1 MIKIRSVVLLAL
13 IIVGLFDKL
22 QAQSYKKLHFKSI
35 VADAHN
41 DVLWAHTM
49 KGRDISNKTTVGNTD
64 LDRLRE
70 GGVNLQIF
78 SIFCNDTYGKGK
90 AYPFAIAMMDSLK
103 QIVDRN
109 PDKIELATDVKHIQK
124 IIKANK
130 IAALMG
136 VEGGHMIENNLDYLD
151 EFAKRG
157 IKYLT
162 LTWNN
167 STEWATSAADET
179 NNPDLLHKGLTERG
193 KDIVRRLNRY
203 GIIPDLSH
211 VGEQTFYDVLAVTTK
226 PVIVSHSNC
235 HEIVPHA
242 RNLKDEQIK
251 AIAKNG
257 GVIGVNFYS
266 GFIDKDYNQKLDGLL
281 AKYPDMVAE
290 LSKQY
295 SSKGYIARA
304 LFQKIPKQEVDGIRP
319 PLSLMMD
326 HLDRIVKLAG
336 INHVCLGGDFD
347 GAESFVLGLDDV
359 RDYPLITKELKKR
372 GYNKKDIKKILGE
385 NLLRVLKANE
395 L

>member
-1 MIKIRSVVLLAL
+1 MLKKLSL
-13 IIVGLFDKL
+13 IIGITCFLSGALFG
-22 QAQSYKKLHFKSI
+22 QAYQRLHRKSI

-41 DVLWAHTM
+41 DVLWAQTM
-49 KGRDISNKTTVGNTD
+49 KGRDISHKTTIGNTD
-64 LDRLRE
+64 LDRLKE

-78 SIFCNDTYGKGK
+78 SIFCNETYGKGK
-90 AYPFAIAMMDSLK
+90 AYSFAIAMMDSLQ
-103 QIVDRN
+103 QIAERN
-109 PDKIELATDVKHIQK
+109 STKLVLAKDVKDIKK
-124 IIKANK
+124 IIKSDR
-130 IAALMG
+130 IAGLMG

-151 EFAKRG
+151 EFARRG

-179 NNPDLLHKGLTERG
+179 AGELSHKGLTERG
-193 KDIVRRLNRY
+193 EQIVKRLNAY

-211 VGEQTFYDVLAVTTK
+211 VGEQTFYDVLKVTTK

-235 HEIVPHA
+235 HEIAPHA

-257 GVIGVNFYS
+257 GVIGINFYS
-266 GFIDKDYNQKLDGLL
+266 GFIDKEYQQKIDELL
-281 AKYPDMVAE
+281 GRYPELVAE

-295 SSKGYIARA
+295 SSKGYVARA
-304 LFQKIPKQEVDGIRP
+304 LFQKIPKSEVDGIRP
-319 PLSLMMD
+319 PLSLMID
-326 HLDRIVKLAG
+326 HIDRMVKLAG
-336 INHVCLGGDFD
+336 IDHVGIGGDFD
-347 GAESFVLGLDDV
+347 GAESFVFGLDDV
-359 RDYPLITKELKKR
+359 RDYPLITEELMKR
-372 GYNKKDIKKILGE
+372 GYRTKDIKKILGE